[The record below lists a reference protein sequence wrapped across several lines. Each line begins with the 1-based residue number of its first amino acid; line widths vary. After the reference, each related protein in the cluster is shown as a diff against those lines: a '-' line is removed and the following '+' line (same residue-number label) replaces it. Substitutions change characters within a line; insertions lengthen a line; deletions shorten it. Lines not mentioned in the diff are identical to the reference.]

1 MKSVKTS
8 TKFIALELTL
18 TSKKLTRLSR
28 RLLIN

>member
-8 TKFIALELTL
+8 TKCIALELTL

-28 RLLIN
+28 RLSIN